1 MTTHTNKLDAQI
13 YAIISAYNEA
23 LQSIANNHKT
33 AYDLCYAKYNALD
46 PITYNADLLSDL
58 LSIDNDAKLAVSKN
72 SAKLEKAIADLCI
85 ATFEVNV

>member
-46 PITYNADLLSDL
+46 PITYNADLLS
-58 LSIDNDAKLAVSKN
+58 IDNDAKLAVSKN